1 MIAPFLA
8 SFNFR
13 FDNSEWHGFGKY
25 MIYNHSRKYKYWFA
39 DTYIWDTLNGIIK
52 QLKYNNLFNKKKK
65 GCNLQTR
72 STFSIIVIY

>member
-1 MIAPFLA
+1 MIPPFFT
-8 SFNFR
+8 SFKFKL
-13 FDNSEWHGFGKY
+13 DNSEGHNFGMY
-25 MIYNHSRKYKYWFA
+25 MVYNHNGKYKYWFA
-39 DTYIWDTLNGIIK
+39 DKYIWDTLNRIIK